1 MNSETQRDSSVI
13 LRLTR
18 DLQPENLRPLQV
30 GEVQNF
36 IQTYIIN
43 RKFVKLILE
52 LTLQILDVFKLIIR
66 IFNRIF

>member
-30 GEVQNF
+30 GEVQVRQEASSIPLKSVN
-36 IQTYIIN
+36 
-43 RKFVKLILE
+43 
-52 LTLQILDVFKLIIR
+52 
-66 IFNRIF
+66 

>member
-30 GEVQNF
+30 GEVQKRNK
-36 IQTYIIN
+36 IEYERN
-43 RKFVKLILE
+43 
-52 LTLQILDVFKLIIR
+52 
-66 IFNRIF
+66 

>member
-30 GEVQNF
+30 GEVQFSYIVKSF
-36 IQTYIIN
+36 IPAFLNPLLRLMQLSQTP
-43 RKFVKLILE
+43 
-52 LTLQILDVFKLIIR
+52 Q
-66 IFNRIF
+66 

>member
-30 GEVQNF
+30 GEVQMEDLDIREMFSEKRIMFVHTNNW
-36 IQTYIIN
+36 IAQTSRHDKI
-43 RKFVKLILE
+43 
-52 LTLQILDVFKLIIR
+52 
-66 IFNRIF
+66 

>member
-30 GEVQNF
+30 GEVQEKV
-36 IQTYIIN
+36 Y
-43 RKFVKLILE
+43 LSILFHFLNNPNYQVLKYKYE
-52 LTLQILDVFKLIIR
+52 TL
-66 IFNRIF
+66 